1 MKLKGDIMEEKARQ
15 MIEEFENLGTR
26 FEAVILTKGQNE
38 EYESELKNKM
48 MGYEISTKEVVNTE
62 TDENGKK
69 KYSNEELRNIAVYK
83 ILSTDE
89 EYQKLKKSLE
99 ETQKDIQSNKYQ
111 AEVLKTQIGI
121 KKAQAELV
129 VALLKKEI
137 ENFL

>member
-1 MKLKGDIMEEKARQ
+1 
-15 MIEEFENLGTR
+15 MIEEFESLGTR
-26 FEAVILTKGQNE
+26 FEAVILAKGQKE

-48 MGYEISTKEVVNTE
+48 MGYEISTKEVVNSE

>member
-1 MKLKGDIMEEKARQ
+1 MEEKARE

-26 FEAVILTKGQNE
+26 FEAVILAKGQKE
-38 EYESELKNKM
+38 EYELELKNKM
-48 MGYEISTKEVVNTE
+48 MGYEISTKEVVNSE

>member
-1 MKLKGDIMEEKARQ
+1 MEEKARE
-15 MIEEFENLGTR
+15 MIEEFENLGTK

-38 EYESELKNKM
+38 EYESELKSKM
-48 MGYEISTKEVVNTE
+48 MGYEISTKEVVNSE

-129 VALLKKEI
+129 VALLKKDMGE
-137 ENFL
+137 